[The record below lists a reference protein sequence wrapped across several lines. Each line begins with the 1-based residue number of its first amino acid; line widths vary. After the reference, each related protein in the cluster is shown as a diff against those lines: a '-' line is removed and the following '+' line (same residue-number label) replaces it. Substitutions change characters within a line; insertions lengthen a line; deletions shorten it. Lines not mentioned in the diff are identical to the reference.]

1 MTQPLD
7 LPPIVIL
14 ACRVFQDLFE
24 RHFPAGSVRQTI
36 FLDYGLHSQPRNLAK
51 AVQQQLDALV
61 EPSLVVLGYGLCG
74 NGLHGIQARQH
85 TLLIPRADDCISVFL
100 GSYANYQRQ
109 FSDNPG
115 TYYLTKGWLEAGS
128 NPLQE
133 YTKYVQKYGQQ
144 QADWL
149 IENMYHNY
157 KRIAFVAHTQEDLDK
172 YRPQA
177 LEVAHFCERFGMRYE
192 EVLGAPA
199 YFEQL
204 VEASHNPE
212 QAGGDFLVIK
222 PGGELRQDLFLRI
235 QD

>member
-1 MTQPLD
+1 MSQTSN

-24 RHFPAGSVRQTI
+24 RHFPDQAAQQLI
-36 FLDYGLHSQPRNLAK
+36 LLDYGLHSQPRNLAK
-51 AVQQQLDALV
+51 AVQQQIDALV

-74 NGLHGIQARQH
+74 NGLNGIKARQH
-85 TLLIPRADDCISVFL
+85 TLLIPRADDCIAVFL
-100 GSYANYQRQ
+100 GSYANYQSQ
-109 FSDNPG
+109 FDNNPG

-133 YTKYVQKYGQQ
+133 YNKYVLKYGQQ

-149 IENMYHNY
+149 IDNMYHNY
-157 KRIAFVAHTQEDLDK
+157 KRIAFVAHTQEDLEK

-177 LEVAHFCERFGMRYE
+177 LEVARFCERFGMRYE

-199 YFEQL
+199 YFTQL
-204 VEASHNPE
+204 VEAAHNPD
-212 QAGGDFLVIK
+212 QAGPEFLLVK
-222 PGGELRQDLFLRI
+222 PGGELRQDMFLRI
-235 QD
+235 